1 MLQKIKTNVMI
12 FIESGNASFFGE
24 KNNTFQ
30 TKRTQDRTLVK
41 KKKGRKSFFPKQNS
55 IVAVVILQRTYRKL
69 RFRRARRPTKINVV
83 TAKDDPMAMASED
96 VCCIITLSSFVSA
109 VKQQNTVFRES
120 VSHFLRAF
128 V

>member
-30 TKRTQDRTLVK
+30 TKRTQDLTLVK
-41 KKKGRKSFFPKQNS
+41 KKDRKSFFPKQNS
-55 IVAVVILQRTYRKL
+55 TVAVVILKRTYRKL

-83 TAKDDPMAMASED
+83 TAKDVPMAMVSED